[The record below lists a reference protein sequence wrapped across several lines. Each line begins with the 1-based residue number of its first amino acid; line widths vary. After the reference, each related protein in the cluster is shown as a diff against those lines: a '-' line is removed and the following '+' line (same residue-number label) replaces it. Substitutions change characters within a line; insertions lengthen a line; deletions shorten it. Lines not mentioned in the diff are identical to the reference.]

1 MKIILFCIGILLSIL
16 HPTSYSI
23 TGSAAPHHSIDLVH
37 CESLPVQDY
46 SQGNNE
52 YLFEYLTGILDDD
65 NNESERKN
73 SLLSKGT
80 FKTYSYIYSNFS
92 GKIQNSIGSS
102 RHFPKLHH
110 SLFIFLRSLRL

>member
-16 HPTSYSI
+16 HPTSHSI
-23 TGSAAPHHSIDLVH
+23 AGSVAPHHSIDLVH
-37 CESLPVQDY
+37 RESMPTQNY
-46 SQGNNE
+46 SQGNGE
-52 YLFEYLTGILDDD
+52 YLDEYLTGILDDD

-73 SLLSKGT
+73 SLLSRGL
-80 FKTYSYIYSNFS
+80 FKTNSYTYSDFS
-92 GKIQNSIGSS
+92 SKFLNNICSS

>member
-23 TGSAAPHHSIDLVH
+23 AGSLAPHHSIDLVH
-37 CESLPVQDY
+37 RESMPTQDY
-46 SQGNNE
+46 SQANAE
-52 YLFEYLTGILDDD
+52 YLDEYLTGILDDD
-65 NNESERKN
+65 NNKSERKN
-73 SLLSKGT
+73 SLLSKGL
-80 FKTYSYIYSNFS
+80 FKTYPYIHSNFS
-92 GKIQNSIGSS
+92 SKFSNSIFSS